1 MTIVNFKPL
10 EVAAPAYE
18 PEHLTLLCRAMAS
31 WFVRL
36 DNSYYDVD
44 DLTHKRSRVDVEAVA
59 LIRFKEE
66 FPKVPLSNPLVAAV
80 FKRVIHS
87 RHTDVEETILPWNG
101 RVVCRPGDSRCII
114 VDRGVATLNAWKEPD
129 YRRLG
134 VTEATLGVAGEFLDW
149 MFPREAEKGMILNWL
164 AWSLQNE
171 SDKPNW
177 APFLYSA
184 KMGTGKSALGRLLMR
199 LFGEANSIVQN
210 NVDKLTGRFNMTV
223 LRSKLVICE
232 EVNLK
237 MGAGDANTLKTY
249 ITEKFT
255 AAEAKGKETERVEQR
270 VCMVLTSNHMPFWIE
285 PEDRRYYIVD
295 VDHEGYARGPRA
307 DEFAGL
313 VGRLE
318 AWSEDPANIARLYN
332 ALIARAL
339 PDEFSA
345 KTLNVEVHGT
355 EIMQKVFGNGRA
367 TILDQLKEHL
377 DAAGLDA
384 IPEADVVEIVTTKLR
399 ANIATTKHM
408 MSDLGWTKREVKW
421 GKVDYGRQL
430 WVRPGYTVQ
439 NGKIFGPDG
448 YEQRLAKHLDRY
460 AADFPEL

>member
-1 MTIVNFKPL
+1 MNIVDFKPL
-10 EVAAPAYE
+10 EVAAPAYA

-44 DLTHKRSRVDVEAVA
+44 DLTHKRSRVDVEAIA

-66 FPKVPLSNPLVAAV
+66 FPEVPLSNPLVAAV
-80 FKRVIHS
+80 LKRVIHS
-87 RHTDVEETILPWNG
+87 RHTDVAETILPWNG
-101 RVVCRPGDSRCII
+101 RLVCRPGDRRCII
-114 VDRGVATLNAWKEPD
+114 IDRGVATLNAWKEPD

-134 VTEATLGVAGEFLDW
+134 ITEAALGVAGEFLDW

-318 AWSEDPANIARLYN
+318 AWSADPANIAQLYN

-345 KTLNVEVHGT
+345 KTLNVEMHGT
-355 EIMQKVFGNGRA
+355 EIMRRVFGNGRA

-377 DAAGLDA
+377 DAAELHA
-384 IPEADVVEIVTTKLR
+384 IPEVAVVEIVTSKLK

-439 NGKIFGPDG
+439 NGKINGPEG
-448 YEQRLAKHLDRY
+448 YEQNLAKHLERY
-460 AADFPEL
+460 ATDFPEL